1 MSNRT
6 LALVMF
12 LGLAGAIPALASI
25 PTTSH
30 ASEMRLAQAEQE
42 FQATEAPK
50 VKLEEPENL
59 ERSGEPVP
67 GGEPSAPPPAP
78 SEQAPVP
85 EWWQKAQ
92 QSLDQAI
99 DARTSDT
106 GENAESTNAANT
118 APENQRTLG
127 RTVAQG
133 VISLCVVLA
142 LILFCTWAVKRFG
155 ARTPLLAGTSLGTV
169 LGKVYLT
176 PKVALHFVKVR
187 NVVLVIAV
195 TPTGVSSIAQL
206 NAALFDDI
214 VNPSPSGP
222 QNDRQLDFLSHLTGA
237 TKDSAPVRSSE
248 SEDDEIAALKGDIA
262 RLQQYLQET
271 TRELGD

>member
-1 MSNRT
+1 M
-6 LALVMF
+6 
-12 LGLAGAIPALASI
+12 
-25 PTTSH
+25 
-30 ASEMRLAQAEQE
+30 
-42 FQATEAPK
+42 
-50 VKLEEPENL
+50 
-59 ERSGEPVP
+59 
-67 GGEPSAPPPAP
+67 
-78 SEQAPVP
+78 
-85 EWWQKAQ
+85 
-92 QSLDQAI
+92 
-99 DARTSDT
+99 
-106 GENAESTNAANT
+106 
-118 APENQRTLG
+118 
-127 RTVAQG
+127 AQG

-142 LILFCTWAVKRFG
+142 LILLCTWAVKRFG

-195 TPTGVSSIAQL
+195 NPNGVSTIAQL

-214 VNPSPSGP
+214 TLPSPAEQ

-237 TKDSAPVRSSE
+237 AADSAPARSTD